1 MTATTGS
8 AAPSSPAAPANP
20 RSRVITASL
29 VGTTIEFYDFYA
41 YATAAVLVFP
51 ILFFPTGND
60 TTSLLASFGVFGAA
74 MIARPLG
81 AVVFGHLGDRVGR
94 KATLVASLLT
104 MGIAT
109 FLIGCLPTFNDIG
122 IWAALLLLILR
133 LAQGFALGG
142 EWSGAA
148 LVATENAPAGK
159 RAWYGTFPQLGAP
172 LGFII
177 ANTVFLTINFLLPHP
192 DGAAQRSDAFLAWG
206 WRVPFLFSA
215 VMVIIGLWVRLKLV
229 ESDTFVKAEQRGV
242 IRRFPVGT
250 VLRRYWRQ
258 ALLGTFIMLA
268 TYVLFYLMTQ
278 FTLSYGTKPADLE
291 TASAA
296 ARSAAEATGRT
307 FDEAAF
313 AAQFYPGLGFGY
325 TDFVIMQIIGVVF
338 FGIFTL
344 LSGPLAD
351 SIGRRKLLLWVT
363 GLIIVFGLSFTVFL
377 LPHADPKFTG
387 ALTQAFL
394 IFGFVLMG
402 STFGPMGAVLPE
414 LFPTNV
420 RYSGSAIAY
429 NVSSILGAAVAPII
443 ALWLWQL
450 GDGNPW
456 LVGIYLS
463 AMGALTFI
471 ALILAPETKNV
482 DYDEDLGVGATGPL

>member
-1 MTATTGS
+1 M
-8 AAPSSPAAPANP
+8 SSPTSSAPVATAPANP

-29 VGTTIEFYDFYA
+29 VGTTIEFYDFYV

-60 TTSLLASFGVFGAA
+60 TTSLLLSFSVFGAA

-81 AVVFGHLGDRVGR
+81 AVVFGHFGDRFGR

-109 FLIGCLPTFNDIG
+109 FLIGCLPTFDAIG
-122 IWAALLLLILR
+122 VWAAVLLLILR
-133 LAQGFALGG
+133 LFQGFALGG

-177 ANTVFLTINFLLPHP
+177 ANSVFLAINFLLPHP
-192 DGAAQRSDAFLAWG
+192 DGAGQRSAEFLAWG

-215 VMVIIGLWVRLKLV
+215 VMVIIGLWVRLRLV
-229 ESDTFVKAEQRGV
+229 ESETFVKAEEKGA
-242 IRRFPVGT
+242 IRKFPLGT
-250 VLRRYWRQ
+250 VLRRHWWH
-258 ALLGTFIMLA
+258 LILGTFIMLA
-268 TYVLFYLMTQ
+268 TYVLFYLMTN
-278 FTLSYGTKPADLE
+278 FTLSYGTKAADLQ

-296 ARSAAEATGRT
+296 AQAAAEASGQP
-307 FDEAAF
+307 FDAAAF

-344 LSGPLAD
+344 LSGPIAD
-351 SIGRRKLLLWVT
+351 AIGRRKLLLWVT
-363 GLIIVFGLSFTVFL
+363 ALIIVFGLTFNLFL
-377 LPHADPKFTG
+377 LPQADPKFTG
-387 ALTQAFL
+387 ALAQAFL
-394 IFGFVLMG
+394 IFGFMLMG

-420 RYSGSAIAY
+420 RYTGSAVSY
-429 NVSSILGAAVAPII
+429 NLSSILGAALAPIVAV
-443 ALWLWQL
+443 ALWA
-450 GDGNPW
+450 GTGGSPW
-456 LVGIYLS
+456 LVGVYLS
-463 AMGALTFI
+463 AMGVLTFI
-471 ALILAPETKNV
+471 ALLLAPETKDI
-482 DYDEDLGVGATGPL
+482 DYEADLGVGATGSL

>member
-1 MTATTGS
+1 MASTTTP
-8 AAPSSPAAPANP
+8 AAPAPANP
-20 RSRVITASL
+20 RSRVIMASL

-74 MIARPLG
+74 MVARPLG
-81 AVVFGHLGDRVGR
+81 AVVFGHFGDRFGR

-104 MGIAT
+104 MGVAT
-109 FLIGCLPTFNDIG
+109 FLIGCLPTYENIG
-122 IWAALLLLILR
+122 WIAAFLLLVLR

-177 ANTVFLTINFLLPHP
+177 ANGIFLAINWLLP
-192 DGAAQRSDAFLAWG
+192 GSAGTSQRSEAFLAWG

-215 VMVIIGLWVRLKLV
+215 LMVIVGLWVRVRLV
-229 ESDTFVKAEQRGV
+229 ESDTFVKAEAQGA
-242 IRRFPVGT
+242 IRRFPLAG
-250 VLRRYWRQ
+250 VLRHHWWH
-258 ALLGTFIMLA
+258 LILGTFIMLA
-268 TYVLFYLMTQ
+268 TYVLFYLMTN
-278 FTLSYGTKPADLE
+278 FTLSYGTKAADLE

-296 ARSAAEATGRT
+296 ARTAAEAAGRP
-307 FDEAAF
+307 FDATAF
-313 AAQFYPGLGFGY
+313 AAQFYPGQGFGY
-325 TDFVIMQIIGVVF
+325 TDFVLMQIIGVVF
-338 FGIFTL
+338 FGIFTM
-344 LSGPLAD
+344 LSGPIAD

-363 GLIIVFGLSFTVFL
+363 ALIIAFGLSFNLFL
-377 LPHADPKFTG
+377 MPQADPKFTG

-394 IFGFVLMG
+394 VFGFMLMG
-402 STFGPMGAVLPE
+402 ATFGPMGAVLPE

-420 RYSGSAIAY
+420 RYSGSAISY
-429 NVSSILGAAVAPII
+429 NVSSILGAALAPIVAV
-443 ALWLWQL
+443 ALWAAA
-450 GDGNPW
+450 DGSPW

-463 AMGALTFI
+463 AMSVLTFI
-471 ALILAPETKNV
+471 ALLLAPETK
-482 DYDEDLGVGATGPL
+482 DLSYEEDLGVGVTGSL

>member
-1 MTATTGS
+1 MSATS
-8 AAPSSPAAPANP
+8 AAARPANS

-51 ILFFPTGND
+51 VLFFPTGND
-60 TTSLLASFGVFGAA
+60 TTSLLLSFSVFGAA

-81 AVVFGHLGDRVGR
+81 AIVFGHFGDRFGR

-109 FLIGCLPTFNDIG
+109 FLIGCLPTFADIG
-122 IWAALLLLILR
+122 VWAALLLLLMR
-133 LAQGFALGG
+133 LVQGFALGG

-148 LVATENAPAGK
+148 LVATENAPKGK

-177 ANTVFLTINFLLPHP
+177 ANAVFLIINFALPHP
-192 DGAAQRSDAFLAWG
+192 DGGAQRSAEFLAWG

-215 VMVIIGLWVRLKLV
+215 VMVIVGLYVRLRLV
-229 ESDTFVKAEQRGV
+229 ESQTFSAAEKTGA
-242 IRRFPVGT
+242 IRRFPLGAA
-250 VLRRYWRQ
+250 LRNNWRQ
-258 ALLGTFIMLA
+258 LILGTFIMLA

-278 FTLSYGTKPADLE
+278 FTLSYGTKAADLA
-291 TASAA
+291 TAAAA
-296 ARSAAEATGRT
+296 ARAAAERGGPAYDAT
-307 FDEAAF
+307 AF
-313 AAQFYPGLGFGY
+313 AAQFYPGLGFGF
-325 TDFVIMQIIGVVF
+325 TDFVIMQIVGVVF

-351 SIGRRKLLLWVT
+351 AIGRRKLLMWVT
-363 GLIIVFGLSFTVFL
+363 GLIIVFGLTFSVFL

-387 ALTQAFL
+387 ALVQAFL
-394 IFGFVLMG
+394 VFGFVLMG
-402 STFGPMGAVLPE
+402 ATFGPMGAVLPE

-420 RYSGSAIAY
+420 RYTGSAISY
-429 NVSSILGAAVAPII
+429 NVASILGAALAPIV
-443 ALWLWQL
+443 ALWLWSL
-450 GDGNPW
+450 SGDGNPV
-456 LVGIYLS
+456 LVGLYLS
-463 AMGALTFI
+463 AMGVLTMI
-471 ALILAPETKNV
+471 ALILSPETKDV
-482 DYDEDLGVGATGPL
+482 DFEENIGVGATASL

>member
-1 MTATTGS
+1 MSTT
-8 AAPSSPAAPANP
+8 AAPANP

-51 ILFFPTGND
+51 VLFFPTGND

-74 MIARPLG
+74 MIARPIG
-81 AVVFGHLGDRVGR
+81 AVVFGHFGDKFGR

-109 FLIGCLPTFNDIG
+109 FLIGLLPTFQQIG
-122 IWAALLLLILR
+122 WAAALLLLLLR

-148 LVATENAPAGK
+148 LVATENAPKGR

-177 ANTVFLTINFLLPHP
+177 ANFLFLGINWLLPHGENP
-192 DGAAQRSDAFLAWG
+192 ALKSEAFLAWG
-206 WRVPFLFSA
+206 WRIPFLFSA

-229 ESDTFVKAEQRGV
+229 ESDTFKRAEQKGT
-242 IRRFPVGT
+242 IRKLPLAT
-250 VLRRYWRQ
+250 VFGHHWKQLI
-258 ALLGTFIMLA
+258 LGTFVMLA
-268 TYVLFYLMTQ
+268 TYVLFYLMTN
-278 FTLSYGTKPADLE
+278 FTLTYGTKPADLD

-296 ARSAAEATGRT
+296 AKAAAEAAGQT
-307 FDEAAF
+307 FNADTF

-325 TDFVIMQIIGVVF
+325 TDFVLMQIIGVVF
-338 FGIFTL
+338 FGVFTL
-344 LSGPLAD
+344 LSGPIAD
-351 SIGRRKLLLWVT
+351 AIGRRRLLLWVT
-363 GLIIVFGLSFTVFL
+363 GLIMVFGLTFNMFL
-377 LPHADPKFTG
+377 LPAMDPKFTG

-394 IFGFVLMG
+394 VFGFVLMG
-402 STFGPMGAVLPE
+402 ATFGPMGALLPE

-429 NVSSILGAAVAPII
+429 NVSSILGAAVAPLI
-443 ALWLWQL
+443 AVWLWEL
-450 GDGNPW
+450 GGSAPW
-456 LVGIYLS
+456 LVGLYLT
-463 AMGALTFI
+463 AMGLLTFV
-471 ALILAPETKNV
+471 ALIFTPETKDH
-482 DYDEDLGVGATGPL
+482 DYEADLGVTARS